1 MIEAALGLTRIE
13 GSFRANCEAVI
24 GILKKNKDILLMLL
38 EVFVWDPLVEWTRGD
53 FHDEAAIGGEE
64 RKGMELAVSLSL
76 FASRVQEIRVPLQ
89 EHHDGLLS
97 SLPAVESV
105 LERFADALNQY
116 EIASSI
122 YCRADQERSSLTLHE
137 TSAKSIVSEA
147 TRNAEKVRASF
158 EIQAREFA
166 QAKAMVAEKAQ
177 EAMSWAEQHGRILD
191 ALRCNLIPEISSYFK
206 LSNMEVALSLTS
218 AVTLAGVPLTI
229 VPEPTQ
235 AQCHDIDREVSQFVA
250 ELDDGL
256 TSAINSLQTYSL
268 ALQRILPLNYLSTS
282 AVHGWA
288 QVLELSVNAL
298 SSDIVSLARRQASEL
313 FAKFHLDST
322 DSMKCS
328 YDDLCFRVDKYA
340 VEIEKLENECTEI
353 ESSICLES
361 ESITK
366 DHLLSAF
373 MKFMQSI
380 DLLRREGGMSSVQS
394 RCDGTNSTRLSG
406 ELEEER
412 ELKGTA

>member
-1 MIEAALGLTRIE
+1 MKRYSGSLAAMSMVGHVLGLGDRHLDNILIDFCGGDIVHIDYNVCFDKGQRLKIPEIVPFRLTQMIEAALWLTGIE
-13 GSFRANCEAVI
+13 GSFRENCEAVI

-64 RKGMELAVSLSL
+64 RKGMELA
-76 FASRVQEIRVPLQ
+76 
-89 EHHDGLLS
+89 EHHDQLLT
-97 SLPAVESV
+97 SLPAVESI
-105 LERFADALNQY
+105 LERFAEALNQY

-122 YCRADQERSSLTLHE
+122 YSRADQERSSLTLHE
-137 TSAKSIVSEA
+137 TSAKSIVGEA
-147 TRNAEKVRASF
+147 THNSEKIRASF

-166 QAKAMVAEKAQ
+166 QAKTMVAEKAQ
-177 EAMSWAEQHGRILD
+177 ETMTWAEQHGRILD
-191 ALRCNLIPEISSYFK
+191 ALRCNLIPEINSYVK

-235 AQCHDIDREVSQFVA
+235 AQCHDIDREVSQFIA

-256 TSAINSLQTYSL
+256 TSAINSLQAYSL

-298 SSDIVSLARRQASEL
+298 SSDILSLARRQASEL
-313 FAKFHLDST
+313 VAKFH
-322 DSMKCS
+322 
-328 YDDLCFRVDKYA
+328 
-340 VEIEKLENECTEI
+340 
-353 ESSICLES
+353 SSC
-361 ESITK
+361 
-366 DHLLSAF
+366 
-373 MKFMQSI
+373 
-380 DLLRREGGMSSVQS
+380 R
-394 RCDGTNSTRLSG
+394 
-406 ELEEER
+406 
-412 ELKGTA
+412 